1 MEKVMSRK
9 LITISTIMTLMS
21 TSVIA
26 DVPNVAA
33 DIAPIHSLVSR
44 VMDGVGAPKL
54 IVQSGA
60 SPHGYR
66 LRPSEAKAL
75 QDADH
80 VFWIGEELTPW
91 LNSAIDTLATK
102 ASVTTLLDQEGV
114 VLHNFRE
121 GALFEAH
128 DHSAHDD
135 DDKDHDDHD
144 DHDDDK
150 DHKDHDDHDDHDD
163 DKDHKDHD
171 DHDDHDDDKDH
182 DDHDDHDDD
191 KDHDDHD
198 DHNDHDDHDDHG
210 SHDPH
215 AWLSPENAKLWLNII
230 ASKLSVSDPEN
241 AATYFMNAA
250 AGQAEIEE
258 MIAEVSATLKPV
270 QGGKFV
276 VFHDA
281 YQYFENDFD
290 FYASGAISLS
300 DASDP
305 SPARIE
311 KIQKRIRDEGIQCVL
326 AEPQFKKGLVATVME
341 GSEATASVID
351 PLGAELKT
359 GPKLYTQLIK
369 NMAKALR
376 DCL

>member
-1 MEKVMSRK
+1 MSRK
-9 LITISTIMTLMS
+9 LISISTIMTLMS
-21 TSVIA
+21 TSVMA

-33 DIAPIHSLVSR
+33 DIAPVHSLVSR
-44 VMDGVGAPKL
+44 VMDGVGEPKL
-54 IVQSGA
+54 VIQSGA

-75 QDADH
+75 QDSNLI
-80 VFWIGEELTPW
+80 FWMGEELTPW
-91 LNSAIDTLATK
+91 LDGAIDTLASN
-102 ASVTTLLDQEGV
+102 ASVTSLLDQEGV
-114 VLHNFRE
+114 VLHEFRE

-135 DDKDHDDHD
+135 HD
-144 DHDDDK
+144 
-150 DHKDHDDHDDHDD
+150 DHKDHDDHDDHG
-163 DKDHKDHD
+163 H
-171 DHDDHDDDKDH
+171 
-182 DDHDDHDDD
+182 
-191 KDHDDHD
+191 
-198 DHNDHDDHDDHG
+198 
-210 SHDPH
+210 SAHDPH

-230 ASKLSVSDPEN
+230 ASKLSVADPEN
-241 AATYFMNAA
+241 AATYFTNAA

-258 MIAEVSATLKPV
+258 MISEVSATLKPV
-270 QGGKFV
+270 KDGKFV

-305 SPARIE
+305 SPARIA
-311 KIQKRIRDEGIQCVL
+311 KVQRRIRDEGIQCVL
-326 AEPQFKKGLVATVME
+326 AEPQFKQGLVATVME

-351 PLGAELKT
+351 PLGADIKP
-359 GPKLYTQLIK
+359 GPKLYTHLIK
-369 NMAKALR
+369 NMAKTLR

>member
-1 MEKVMSRK
+1 MSRK

-21 TSVIA
+21 TSVMA

-33 DIAPIHSLVSR
+33 DIAPVHSLVSR
-44 VMDGVGAPKL
+44 VMEGVGAPKL
-54 IVQSGA
+54 VIKSGA
-60 SPHGYR
+60 SPHDYR

-75 QDADH
+75 QDADL
-80 VFWIGEELTPW
+80 VFWMGEELTPW
-91 LNSAIDTLATK
+91 MNGALETLASK
-102 ASVTTLLDQEGV
+102 ASITTLLDQEGV
-114 VLHNFRE
+114 TLHDFRE
-121 GALFEAH
+121 SALFEAH
-128 DHSAHDD
+128 DHDE
-135 DDKDHDDHD
+135 
-144 DHDDDK
+144 DK

-163 DKDHKDHD
+163 DKDHKDH
-171 DHDDHDDDKDH
+171 KDH
-182 DDHDDHDDD
+182 DDH
-191 KDHDDHD
+191 
-198 DHNDHDDHDDHG
+198 G
-210 SHDPH
+210 GHDPH

-230 ASKLSVSDPEN
+230 ASKLSVADPQN
-241 AATYFMNAA
+241 AASYFMNAA
-250 AGQAEIEE
+250 AGQAEMEE
-258 MIAEVSATLKPV
+258 MIVEVNVMLKPV

-290 FYASGAISLS
+290 FYASGAISLG

-326 AEPQFKKGLVATVME
+326 AEPQFNEGLVVTVME

-351 PLGAELKT
+351 PLGAELNT
-359 GPKLYTQLIK
+359 GPNLYTQLIK
-369 NMAKALR
+369 NMAKTLR

>member
-1 MEKVMSRK
+1 MSRK
-9 LITISTIMTLMS
+9 LITISTILTLMS
-21 TSVIA
+21 TSVMA

-33 DIAPIHSLVSR
+33 DIAPVHSLVSR
-44 VMDGVGAPKL
+44 VMDGIGAPKL
-54 IVQSGA
+54 VVQSGA

-75 QDADH
+75 QDADL
-80 VFWIGEELTPW
+80 VFWMGEELTPW
-91 LNSAIDTLATK
+91 LDSALKTLASK
-102 ASVTTLLDQEGV
+102 ASITTLMDQEGV
-114 VLHNFRE
+114 ILHDFRE
-121 GALFEAH
+121 SVLFEAH
-128 DHSAHDD
+128 DHSDHNDE
-135 DDKDHDDHD
+135 KDHDDHDDEKDHD

-150 DHKDHDDHDDHDD
+150 
-163 DKDHKDHD
+163 

-182 DDHDDHDDD
+182 DDHDDH
-191 KDHDDHD
+191 
-198 DHNDHDDHDDHG
+198 G
-210 SHDPH
+210 GHDPH
-215 AWLSPENAKLWLNII
+215 SWLSPENAKLWLNII

-250 AGQAEIEE
+250 AGQTEIEE
-258 MIAEVSATLKPV
+258 MITEVSATLKPV

-305 SPARIE
+305 SPARVA

-326 AEPQFKKGLVATVME
+326 AEPQFKRGLVATVME

-351 PLGAELKT
+351 PLGADLKT
-359 GPKLYTQLIK
+359 GPKLYTQLII
-369 NMAKALR
+369 NMAKTLR
-376 DCL
+376 NCL

>member
-9 LITISTIMTLMS
+9 LIPISTIMTLMS
-21 TSVIA
+21 TSVMA

-33 DIAPIHSLVSR
+33 DIAPIHSLVSK
-44 VMDGVGAPKL
+44 VMDGVGEPKL
-54 IVQSGA
+54 VIQSGA

-75 QDADH
+75 QDANLI
-80 VFWIGEELTPW
+80 FWMGEELTPW
-91 LNSAIDTLATK
+91 LEGAIDTLASN
-102 ASVTTLLDQEGV
+102 ASVTALLDQEGI
-114 VLHNFRE
+114 VLHDFRQ
-121 GALFEAH
+121 GALVEAH
-128 DHSAHDD
+128 
-135 DDKDHDDHD
+135 
-144 DHDDDK
+144 
-150 DHKDHDDHDDHDD
+150 
-163 DKDHKDHD
+163 
-171 DHDDHDDDKDH
+171 
-182 DDHDDHDDD
+182 
-191 KDHDDHD
+191 
-198 DHNDHDDHDDHG
+198 DHDDHDDHG
-210 SHDPH
+210 HGAHDPH

-230 ASKLSVSDPEN
+230 ASKLSVADPEN
-241 AATYFMNAA
+241 AANYFTNAA
-250 AGQAEIEE
+250 AGQAEIED
-258 MIAEVSATLKPV
+258 MVAEVSETLKPV

-305 SPARIE
+305 SPARIAR
-311 KIQKRIRDEGIQCVL
+311 IQKRIRDEGIQCVL
-326 AEPQFKKGLVATVME
+326 AEPQFKQGLVATVME

-351 PLGAELKT
+351 PLGADIKP

-369 NMAKALR
+369 NMAKTLR

>member
-21 TSVIA
+21 TSVMA

-33 DIAPIHSLVSR
+33 DIAPVHSLVSR

-54 IVQSGA
+54 VVQSGA

-75 QDADH
+75 QDADL
-80 VFWIGEELTPW
+80 VFWMGEELTPW
-91 LNSAIDTLATK
+91 LDGALETLASK
-102 ASVTTLLDQEGV
+102 ASITTLLDQEGV
-114 VLHNFRE
+114 ILHDFRE
-121 GALFEAH
+121 SVLFEAH
-128 DHSAHDD
+128 DHS
-135 DDKDHDDHD
+135 
-144 DHDDDK
+144 
-150 DHKDHDDHDDHDD
+150 
-163 DKDHKDHD
+163 
-171 DHDDHDDDKDH
+171 DHDDDKDH

-191 KDHDDHD
+191 KG
-198 DHNDHDDHDDHG
+198 HDDHDDHG
-210 SHDPH
+210 GHDPH

-230 ASKLSVSDPEN
+230 ASKLSVADPQN
-241 AATYFMNAA
+241 AAIYFMNAA

-258 MIAEVSATLKPV
+258 MIAEVNATLKPV

-290 FYASGAISLS
+290 FYASGAISLG

-326 AEPQFKKGLVATVME
+326 AEPQYKKGLVSTVME
-341 GSEATASVID
+341 GSEAIASVID
-351 PLGAELKT
+351 PLGADLKT

-369 NMAKALR
+369 NMAKTLR

>member
-1 MEKVMSRK
+1 MSRK

-80 VFWIGEELTPW
+80 VFWMGEELTPW
-91 LNSAIDTLATK
+91 LDSAIGTLASK
-102 ASVTTLLDQEGV
+102 ASVTTLLDQQGV
-114 VLHNFRE
+114 ILHDFRE

-128 DHSAHDD
+128 DHSAHGDD
-135 DDKDHDDHD
+135 DHDDHD

-150 DHKDHDDHDDHDD
+150 
-163 DKDHKDHD
+163 
-171 DHDDHDDDKDH
+171 
-182 DDHDDHDDD
+182 
-191 KDHDDHD
+191 
-198 DHNDHDDHDDHG
+198 DHDDHDDHG

-250 AGQAEIEE
+250 AGQAEIEA
-258 MIAEVSATLKPV
+258 MIAEVKATLKPV

-290 FYASGAISLS
+290 FYASGAISLGDS
-300 DASDP
+300 SDP

-311 KIQKRIRDEGIQCVL
+311 KVQKRIRDEGIQCVL

-341 GSEATASVID
+341 GSDATASVID
-351 PLGAELKT
+351 PLGAELET
-359 GPKLYTQLIK
+359 GPKLYTRLIK
-369 NMAKALR
+369 NMAKTLR
-376 DCL
+376 NCL

>member
-1 MEKVMSRK
+1 MSRK

-150 DHKDHDDHDDHDD
+150 DH
-163 DKDHKDHD
+163 
-171 DHDDHDDDKDH
+171 
-182 DDHDDHDDD
+182 
-191 KDHDDHD
+191 DDHD

-215 AWLSPENAKLWLNII
+215 AWLSPKNAKLWLNII

-241 AATYFMNAA
+241 AANYFMNAA

-369 NMAKALR
+369 NMAKTLR

>member
-26 DVPNVAA
+26 DVPNVVA

-150 DHKDHDDHDDHDD
+150 DHDDHDDHDD
-163 DKDHKDHD
+163 DK
-171 DHDDHDDDKDH
+171 
-182 DDHDDHDDD
+182 
-191 KDHDDHD
+191 
-198 DHNDHDDHDDHG
+198 DHDDHG

-258 MIAEVSATLKPV
+258 MIAEISATLKPV
-270 QGGKFV
+270 QGSKFV

>member
-1 MEKVMSRK
+1 MSRK

-21 TSVIA
+21 TSVMA
-26 DVPNVAA
+26 DVPKVAA
-33 DIAPIHSLVSR
+33 DIAPIHSLVSK
-44 VMDGVGAPKL
+44 VMGGVGEPKL
-54 IVQSGA
+54 IIQSGA

-75 QDADH
+75 QDANLI
-80 VFWIGEELTPW
+80 FWMGEELTPW
-91 LNSAIDTLATK
+91 LEGAIDTLASN

-114 VLHNFRE
+114 VLHEFRE

-135 DDKDHDDHD
+135 HD
-144 DHDDDK
+144 

-163 DKDHKDHD
+163 HK
-171 DHDDHDDDKDH
+171 
-182 DDHDDHDDD
+182 
-191 KDHDDHD
+191 
-198 DHNDHDDHDDHG
+198 DHDDHDDHG

-250 AGQAEIEE
+250 AGQAEIEA

-290 FYASGAISLS
+290 FYASGAISLGDS
-300 DASDP
+300 SDP

-311 KIQKRIRDEGIQCVL
+311 KVQKRIRDEGIQCVL

-341 GSEATASVID
+341 GSDATASVID
-351 PLGAELKT
+351 PLGAELET
-359 GPKLYTQLIK
+359 GPKLYTRLIK
-369 NMAKALR
+369 NMAKTLR
-376 DCL
+376 NCL

>member
-1 MEKVMSRK
+1 MSRK

-80 VFWIGEELTPW
+80 VFWMGEELTPW
-91 LNSAIDTLATK
+91 LDSAIGTLASK
-102 ASVTTLLDQEGV
+102 ASVTTLLDQQGV
-114 VLHNFRE
+114 ILHDFRE

-128 DHSAHDD
+128 DHSAHGDD
-135 DDKDHDDHD
+135 DHGDHV
-144 DHDDDK
+144 
-150 DHKDHDDHDDHDD
+150 
-163 DKDHKDHD
+163 
-171 DHDDHDDDKDH
+171 
-182 DDHDDHDDD
+182 
-191 KDHDDHD
+191 
-198 DHNDHDDHDDHG
+198 DHDDHDDHG

-215 AWLSPENAKLWLNII
+215 AWLSPENAKLWFNII

-250 AGQAEIEE
+250 AGQAEIEA
-258 MIAEVSATLKPV
+258 MIAEVKATLKPV

-290 FYASGAISLS
+290 FYASGAISLGDS
-300 DASDP
+300 SDP

-311 KIQKRIRDEGIQCVL
+311 KVQKRIRDEGIQCVL
-326 AEPQFKKGLVATVME
+326 AEPQFNKGLVATVME
-341 GSEATASVID
+341 GSDATSSVID
-351 PLGAELKT
+351 PLGAEL
-359 GPKLYTQLIK
+359 
-369 NMAKALR
+369 
-376 DCL
+376 

>member
-1 MEKVMSRK
+1 MSRK

-21 TSVIA
+21 TSVMA

-33 DIAPIHSLVSR
+33 DIAPIHSLVSK
-44 VMDGVGAPKL
+44 VMDGVGEPKL
-54 IVQSGA
+54 VIQSGA

-75 QDADH
+75 QDANLI
-80 VFWIGEELTPW
+80 FWMGEELTPW
-91 LNSAIDTLATK
+91 LEGAIDTLASN
-102 ASVTTLLDQEGV
+102 ASVTGLLDQEGV
-114 VLHNFRE
+114 VLHEFRE

-135 DDKDHDDHD
+135 HDDHDDHKDHDDHD
-144 DHDDDK
+144 DHKDHDDHD

-163 DKDHKDHD
+163 
-171 DHDDHDDDKDH
+171 
-182 DDHDDHDDD
+182 
-191 KDHDDHD
+191 
-198 DHNDHDDHDDHG
+198 HG
-210 SHDPH
+210 HGAHDPH

-230 ASKLSVSDPEN
+230 ASKLSVADPEN
-241 AATYFMNAA
+241 AANYFTNAA
-250 AGQAEIEE
+250 AGQAEIED
-258 MIAEVSATLKPV
+258 MVAEVSETLKPV

-305 SPARIE
+305 SPARIAR
-311 KIQKRIRDEGIQCVL
+311 IQKRIRDEGIQCVL

-351 PLGAELKT
+351 PLGADIKP
-359 GPKLYTQLIK
+359 GPMLYTQLIK
-369 NMAKALR
+369 NMAKKIK

>member
-1 MEKVMSRK
+1 MSRK
-9 LITISTIMTLMS
+9 LITISTILTLMS
-21 TSVIA
+21 TSVMA

-33 DIAPIHSLVSR
+33 DIAPVHSLVSR
-44 VMDGVGAPKL
+44 VMDGIGAPKL
-54 IVQSGA
+54 VVQSGA

-75 QDADH
+75 QDADL
-80 VFWIGEELTPW
+80 VFWMGEELTPW
-91 LNSAIDTLATK
+91 LDGALKTLASK
-102 ASVTTLLDQEGV
+102 ASITTLMDQEGV
-114 VLHNFRE
+114 ILHDFRE
-121 GALFEAH
+121 SVLFEAH
-128 DHSAHDD
+128 DHS
-135 DDKDHDDHD
+135 DHNDEKDHD

-150 DHKDHDDHDDHDD
+150 
-163 DKDHKDHD
+163 

-182 DDHDDHDDD
+182 DDHDDH
-191 KDHDDHD
+191 
-198 DHNDHDDHDDHG
+198 G
-210 SHDPH
+210 GHDPH
-215 AWLSPENAKLWLNII
+215 SWLSPENAKLWLNII

-250 AGQAEIEE
+250 AGQTEIEE
-258 MIAEVSATLKPV
+258 MITEVSATLKPV

-305 SPARIE
+305 SPARVA

-326 AEPQFKKGLVATVME
+326 AEPQFKRGLVATVLE

-351 PLGAELKT
+351 PLGADLKT
-359 GPKLYTQLIK
+359 GPKLYTQLII
-369 NMAKALR
+369 NMSKKLR
-376 DCL
+376 NCL

>member
-1 MEKVMSRK
+1 M
-9 LITISTIMTLMS
+9 
-21 TSVIA
+21 A

-33 DIAPIHSLVSR
+33 DIAPVHSLVSR
-44 VMDGVGAPKL
+44 VMDGIGAPKL
-54 IVQSGA
+54 VVQSGA

-75 QDADH
+75 QDADL
-80 VFWIGEELTPW
+80 VFWMGEELTPW
-91 LNSAIDTLATK
+91 LDGALKTLASK
-102 ASVTTLLDQEGV
+102 ASITTLMDQEGV
-114 VLHNFRE
+114 ILHDFRE
-121 GALFEAH
+121 SVLFEAH
-128 DHSAHDD
+128 DHS
-135 DDKDHDDHD
+135 DHNDE
-144 DHDDDK
+144 K
-150 DHKDHDDHDDHDD
+150 
-163 DKDHKDHD
+163 

-182 DDHDDHDDD
+182 DDHDDH
-191 KDHDDHD
+191 
-198 DHNDHDDHDDHG
+198 G
-210 SHDPH
+210 GHDPH
-215 AWLSPENAKLWLNII
+215 SWLSPENAKLWLNII

-250 AGQAEIEE
+250 AGQTEIEE
-258 MIAEVSATLKPV
+258 MITEVSATLKPV

-305 SPARIE
+305 SPARVA

-326 AEPQFKKGLVATVME
+326 AEPQFKRGLVATVLE

-351 PLGAELKT
+351 PLGADLKT
-359 GPKLYTQLIK
+359 GPKLYTQLII
-369 NMAKALR
+369 NMAKTLR
-376 DCL
+376 NCL

>member
-1 MEKVMSRK
+1 MSRK

-80 VFWIGEELTPW
+80 VFWMGEELTPW
-91 LNSAIDTLATK
+91 LDSAIDTLATK
-102 ASVTTLLDQEGV
+102 ASVTTLLDQEGII
-114 VLHNFRE
+114 LHDFRE

-128 DHSAHDD
+128 DHSAHGDD
-135 DDKDHDDHD
+135 
-144 DHDDDK
+144 
-150 DHKDHDDHDDHDD
+150 DHKDHD
-163 DKDHKDHD
+163 
-171 DHDDHDDDKDH
+171 
-182 DDHDDHDDD
+182 
-191 KDHDDHD
+191 
-198 DHNDHDDHDDHG
+198 DHDDHDDHG

-250 AGQAEIEE
+250 AGQAEIEA
-258 MIAEVSATLKPV
+258 MIAEVKATLKPV

-300 DASDP
+300 DSSDP

-311 KIQKRIRDEGIQCVL
+311 KVQKRIRDEGIQCVL

-341 GSEATASVID
+341 GSDATASVID
-351 PLGAELKT
+351 PLGAKLET
-359 GPKLYTQLIK
+359 GPKLYTRLIK
-369 NMAKALR
+369 NMAKTLR
-376 DCL
+376 NCL

>member
-1 MEKVMSRK
+1 MSRK

-21 TSVIA
+21 TSIMA
-26 DVPNVAA
+26 DAPNVAA
-33 DIAPIHSLVSR
+33 DIAPIHSLVSK
-44 VMDGVGAPKL
+44 VMDGVGEPKL
-54 IVQSGA
+54 VIQSGA

-75 QDADH
+75 QDANLI
-80 VFWIGEELTPW
+80 FWMGEELTPW
-91 LNSAIDTLATK
+91 LDGAIDTLASN
-102 ASVTTLLDQEGV
+102 ASVTSLLDQEGI
-114 VLHNFRE
+114 VLHDFRE

-128 DHSAHDD
+128 DRSAHD
-135 DDKDHDDHD
+135 DHDDHD
-144 DHDDDK
+144 DHDG
-150 DHKDHDDHDDHDD
+150 
-163 DKDHKDHD
+163 
-171 DHDDHDDDKDH
+171 
-182 DDHDDHDDD
+182 
-191 KDHDDHD
+191 
-198 DHNDHDDHDDHG
+198 HDDHDDHG
-210 SHDPH
+210 HGAHDPH

-230 ASKLSVSDPEN
+230 ASKLSVADPEN
-241 AATYFMNAA
+241 AATYFTNAA

-258 MIAEVSATLKPV
+258 MISEVSATLKPV
-270 QGGKFV
+270 KDGKFV

-305 SPARIE
+305 SPARIA
-311 KIQKRIRDEGIQCVL
+311 KVQRRIRDEGIQCVL
-326 AEPQFKKGLVATVME
+326 AEPQFKQGLVATVME

-351 PLGAELKT
+351 PLGADIKP

-369 NMAKALR
+369 NMAKTLR

>member
-1 MEKVMSRK
+1 MSRK
-9 LITISTIMTLMS
+9 LITISTILTLMS
-21 TSVIA
+21 TSVMA

-33 DIAPIHSLVSR
+33 DIAPVHSLVSR
-44 VMDGVGAPKL
+44 VMDGIGAPKL
-54 IVQSGA
+54 VVQSGA

-75 QDADH
+75 QDADL
-80 VFWIGEELTPW
+80 VFWMGEKLTPW
-91 LNSAIDTLATK
+91 LDGALKTLASK
-102 ASVTTLLDQEGV
+102 ASITTLMDQEGV
-114 VLHNFRE
+114 ILHDFRE
-121 GALFEAH
+121 SVLFEAH
-128 DHSAHDD
+128 DHSDHDD
-135 DDKDHDDHD
+135 EKDHDDHDDHGDDKDHDDHD
-144 DHDDDK
+144 DH
-150 DHKDHDDHDDHDD
+150 
-163 DKDHKDHD
+163 
-171 DHDDHDDDKDH
+171 
-182 DDHDDHDDD
+182 
-191 KDHDDHD
+191 
-198 DHNDHDDHDDHG
+198 G
-210 SHDPH
+210 GHDPH

-250 AGQAEIEE
+250 AGQTEIKE
-258 MIAEVSATLKPV
+258 MITEVSATLKPV

-305 SPARIE
+305 SPARVA

-326 AEPQFKKGLVATVME
+326 AEPQFKRGLVATVME

-351 PLGAELKT
+351 PMGADLKT
-359 GPKLYTQLIK
+359 GPKLYTQLII
-369 NMAKALR
+369 NMAKTLR
-376 DCL
+376 NCL

>member
-1 MEKVMSRK
+1 
-9 LITISTIMTLMS
+9 MTLMS

-150 DHKDHDDHDDHDD
+150 DH
-163 DKDHKDHD
+163 D

-191 KDHDDHD
+191 K
-198 DHNDHDDHDDHG
+198 DHDDHG

-270 QGGKFV
+270 QGSKFV

>member
-1 MEKVMSRK
+1 M
-9 LITISTIMTLMS
+9 
-21 TSVIA
+21 A

-33 DIAPIHSLVSR
+33 DIAPVHSLVSR
-44 VMDGVGAPKL
+44 VMDGIGAPKL
-54 IVQSGA
+54 VVQSGA

-75 QDADH
+75 QDADL
-80 VFWIGEELTPW
+80 VFWMGEELTPW
-91 LNSAIDTLATK
+91 LDGALKTLASK
-102 ASVTTLLDQEGV
+102 ASITTLMDQEGV
-114 VLHNFRE
+114 ILHDFRE
-121 GALFEAH
+121 SVLFEAH
-128 DHSAHDD
+128 DHS
-135 DDKDHDDHD
+135 DHNDE
-144 DHDDDK
+144 K
-150 DHKDHDDHDDHDD
+150 
-163 DKDHKDHD
+163 

-182 DDHDDHDDD
+182 DDHDDH
-191 KDHDDHD
+191 
-198 DHNDHDDHDDHG
+198 G
-210 SHDPH
+210 GHDPH
-215 AWLSPENAKLWLNII
+215 SWLSPENAKLWLNII

-250 AGQAEIEE
+250 AGQTEIEE
-258 MIAEVSATLKPV
+258 MITEVSATLKPV

-305 SPARIE
+305 SPARVA

-326 AEPQFKKGLVATVME
+326 AEPQFKRGLVATVME

-351 PLGAELKT
+351 PLGADLKT
-359 GPKLYTQLIK
+359 GPKLYTQLII
-369 NMAKALR
+369 NMAKTLR
-376 DCL
+376 NCL

>member
-1 MEKVMSRK
+1 MSRK

-80 VFWIGEELTPW
+80 VFWMGEELTPW
-91 LNSAIDTLATK
+91 LDSAIGTLASK
-102 ASVTTLLDQEGV
+102 ASVTTLLDQQGV
-114 VLHNFRE
+114 ILHDFRE

-128 DHSAHDD
+128 DHSAHGDD
-135 DDKDHDDHD
+135 
-144 DHDDDK
+144 
-150 DHKDHDDHDDHDD
+150 DHKDHD
-163 DKDHKDHD
+163 
-171 DHDDHDDDKDH
+171 
-182 DDHDDHDDD
+182 
-191 KDHDDHD
+191 
-198 DHNDHDDHDDHG
+198 DHDDHDDHG

-250 AGQAEIEE
+250 AGQAEIEA
-258 MIAEVSATLKPV
+258 MIAEVKATLKPV

-290 FYASGAISLS
+290 FYASGAISLGDS
-300 DASDP
+300 SDP

-311 KIQKRIRDEGIQCVL
+311 KVQKRIRDEGIQCVL

-341 GSEATASVID
+341 GSDATASVID
-351 PLGAELKT
+351 PLGAQLET
-359 GPKLYTQLIK
+359 GPKLYTRLIK
-369 NMAKALR
+369 NMAKTLR
-376 DCL
+376 NCL

>member
-163 DKDHKDHD
+163 DKDH
-171 DHDDHDDDKDH
+171 
-182 DDHDDHDDD
+182 
-191 KDHDDHD
+191 DDHD

-215 AWLSPENAKLWLNII
+215 AWLSPKNAKLWLNII

-241 AATYFMNAA
+241 AANYFMNAA

-369 NMAKALR
+369 NMAKTLR
-376 DCL
+376 NCL